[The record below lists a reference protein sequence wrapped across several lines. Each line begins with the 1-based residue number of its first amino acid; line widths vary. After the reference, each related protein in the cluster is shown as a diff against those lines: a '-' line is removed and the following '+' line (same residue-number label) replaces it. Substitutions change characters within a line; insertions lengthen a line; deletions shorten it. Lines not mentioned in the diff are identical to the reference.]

1 MFYRTEDGVFDICQA
16 CNLKIKVRGSKS
28 AYPMR
33 RHLDSRRHKDAVSRD
48 VSRGGLNP
56 FFSSVFEDPTCK
68 EAMADAEH
76 ILEKPVYPTF
86 SVADIRGMR
95 VVMVEG
101 EENTPDI
108 PTSEKPL
115 IPVLEKADTQTLEKT
130 VIQPLSEEDIRGMVE
145 VVMPVD
151 AEDKVDISTIEKPVI
166 PTLSGNEIRQTVE
179 NYYKNWFRQI

>member
-1 MFYRTEDGVFDICQA
+1 MFSRTADGVYDICKT
-16 CNLKIKVRGSKS
+16 CNMMIKVRGSKS
-28 AYPMR
+28 TYPMR
-33 RHLDSRRHKDAVSRD
+33 RHLASKRHRNIA

-56 FFSSVFEDPTCK
+56 FFSSVFEESTCK

-86 SVADIRGMR
+86 SVADIRGMH

-115 IPVLEKADTQTLEKT
+115 IPVLEKVDTQALEKT
-130 VIQPLSEEDIRGMVE
+130 VIQPLSEEDIRGMVQ

-151 AEDKVDISTIEKPVI
+151 VEDKVDIPTIEKPVI
-166 PTLSGNEIRQTVE
+166 PSLSGDEIRQTVE
-179 NYYKNWFRQI
+179 NYYKNRFRQI

>member
-1 MFYRTEDGVFDICQA
+1 M
-16 CNLKIKVRGSKS
+16 K
-28 AYPMR
+28 
-33 RHLDSRRHKDAVSRD
+33 RHLESRRHKASVNID
-48 VSRGGLNP
+48 VSRGVLNP
-56 FFSSVFEDPTCK
+56 FFSSVFEEPTCK
-68 EAMADAEH
+68 EAIAGADH

-86 SVADIRGMR
+86 SVADIRGMH

-115 IPVLEKADTQTLEKT
+115 IPVLEKDDPQALEKT
-130 VIQPLSEEDIRGMVE
+130 VIQPFSEEDIRGMVH

-151 AEDKVDISTIEKPVI
+151 VEDKVDISTIEKPVI
-166 PTLSGNEIRQTVE
+166 PTLSGNEIRQTAE